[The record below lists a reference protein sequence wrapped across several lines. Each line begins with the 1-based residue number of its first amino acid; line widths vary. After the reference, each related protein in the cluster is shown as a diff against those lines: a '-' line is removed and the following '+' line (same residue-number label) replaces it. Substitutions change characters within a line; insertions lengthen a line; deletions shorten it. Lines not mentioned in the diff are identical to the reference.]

1 MGMHAT
7 AWIACQENEHLGEIY
22 MEIERINWVVKS
34 KIRVILTRVLVV
46 SFLVIRYPSARYCT
60 NVDKDFG

>member
-34 KIRVILTRVLVV
+34 KKRVILIRVLDGLFSGDQV
-46 SFLVIRYPSARYCT
+46 PQC
-60 NVDKDFG
+60 